1 MKVLFIL
8 NDPPYGTER
17 VYNALRLA
25 QALLKMEPQ
34 MEVTVFLMADSAA
47 GLRPMSQSCRSL
59 CGSQVILRREIPRLT
74 TSNVYLAWSVHQIER
89 SNARLAAH
97 VRAAIALKIS
107 AHVGCAPLSFEF
119 HAGLWFGRQ
128 LENCSLLTL
137 TQRGQEHDLAIR
149 KFQGVVMSSNF
160 FFVDLP
166 KDRCFVIYHSVS
178 PNEQSGR

>member
-1 MKVLFIL
+1 
-8 NDPPYGTER
+8 
-17 VYNALRLA
+17 
-25 QALLKMEPQ
+25 
-34 MEVTVFLMADSAA
+34 
-47 GLRPMSQSCRSL
+47 
-59 CGSQVILRREIPRLT
+59 
-74 TSNVYLAWSVHQIER
+74 
-89 SNARLAAH
+89 LAA
-97 VRAAIALKIS
+97 RIGAAIALQIS
-107 AHVGCAPLSFEF
+107 AHVSCAPLSFEF

-137 TQRGQEHDLAIR
+137 TQRRQEHDLAIR